1 MMIYKT
7 TIRGEFMYNLLV
19 IEDVVDVNAML
30 CEFFTQAGYNVLSAK
45 DGAEGLSKFQSSNI
59 DFIILDIM
67 LPFLNGEQLL
77 KEIRAKSDV
86 PVLMLSAK
94 DTTSTKIDF
103 LKLGADDY
111 MTKPFD
117 LGELL
122 ARVESTLRRVNK
134 SLANTTFTYE
144 HITVDD
150 AQKIVTVHNR
160 AVNLTATE
168 FGLLRVM
175 IEFPKK
181 VFTKANLFESVWNE
195 PYYGEDDLLKTHMSN
210 LRNKLKNAT
219 DGEDFIE
226 TIRGIG
232 YRLK

>member
-1 MMIYKT
+1 
-7 TIRGEFMYNLLV
+7 MYTLLI
-19 IEDVVDVNAML
+19 IEDVADVNAML
-30 CEFFTQAGYNVLSAK
+30 CEFFAQAGYNVQSAK
-45 DGAEGLSKFQSSNI
+45 DGAEGLEKFQSSSI

-67 LPFLNGEQLL
+67 LPFLDGKQLL

-94 DTTSTKIDF
+94 DATSTKIDF

-134 SLANTTFTYE
+134 GKITKTFTYE
-144 HITVDD
+144 NITVDD
-150 AQKIVTVHNR
+150 EQKIVTVHNR
-160 AVNLTATE
+160 LVNLTATE

-175 IEFPKK
+175 IEYPKK

-210 LRNKLKNAT
+210 LRNKLKNPFNGH
-219 DGEDFIE
+219 DYIE

>member
-1 MMIYKT
+1 
-7 TIRGEFMYNLLV
+7 MYNLLV
-19 IEDVVDVNAML
+19 IEDVADVNAML
-30 CEFFTQAGYNVLSAK
+30 CEFFSQAGFNVLSAK
-45 DGAEGLSKFQSSNI
+45 DGAEGLDKFQTSSI

-67 LPFLNGEQLL
+67 LPFLDGKQLL

-94 DTTSTKIDF
+94 DATSTKIDF

-134 SLANTTFTYE
+134 EHIATAFTYE
-144 HITVDD
+144 NITVDD
-150 AQKIVTVHNR
+150 EQKIVTVHNR
-160 AVNLTATE
+160 SVNLTATE

-175 IEFPKK
+175 IEHPKK
-181 VFTKANLFESVWNE
+181 VFTKANLFQSVWNE
-195 PYYGEDDLLKTHMSN
+195 PFYGEDDLLKAHMSN
-210 LRNKLKNAT
+210 LRNKLKNASNGH
-219 DGEDFIE
+219 DYIE

>member
-1 MMIYKT
+1 
-7 TIRGEFMYNLLV
+7 MYTLLI
-19 IEDVVDVNAML
+19 IEDVADVNAML

-45 DGAEGLSKFQSSNI
+45 DGAEGLEKFKSTSI

-67 LPFLNGEQLL
+67 LPFLDGKQLL

-94 DTTSTKIDF
+94 DATSTKIDF

-134 SLANTTFTYE
+134 GKITTVFTYE
-144 HITVDD
+144 NITVDD
-150 AQKIVTVHNR
+150 EQKSVTVHNR
-160 AVNLTATE
+160 SVNLTATE

-175 IEFPKK
+175 IEHPKK

-195 PYYGEDDLLKTHMSN
+195 PFYGEDDLLKTHMSN
-210 LRNKLKNAT
+210 LRTKLKKSSNGH
-219 DGEDFIE
+219 DYID